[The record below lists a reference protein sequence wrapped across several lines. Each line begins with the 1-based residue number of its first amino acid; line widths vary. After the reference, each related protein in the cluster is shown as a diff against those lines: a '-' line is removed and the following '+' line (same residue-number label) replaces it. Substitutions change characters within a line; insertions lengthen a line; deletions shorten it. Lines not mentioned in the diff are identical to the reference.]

1 MAWVDSYRGCCPC
14 LCVDKMA
21 PRPLSALAIMASCCR
36 EGEAIDTERDG
47 LAPEKT
53 SPDREKK
60 KEQSDISISPRASKH
75 HYSRSRSRSRER
87 KRKSDN
93 DGRKHRSRSRSKEAR
108 RHESKDKSSKRHKS
122 EEHNDKEHSSDKG
135 RERLNSSENGEDRH
149 KRKERKS
156 SRGRSHSRSR
166 SRERCAIAVE
176 AGKGRSL
183 GRGVGIGKNLDPEA
197 ETGRSQDLEAGIENE
212 GSEHVPDQDPDTGIG
227 LGAGADQGVEV
238 DRKKRIEKPRRF
250 SRSLSRTP
258 SPPPFRGRNT
268 AMDAQEALA
277 RSSVLTEIGDCFD
290 YINFICWFLN
300 KDGSGCSVTQI
311 GLELTKIILCLPT
324 SEVKLERAKKLQE
337 QREKEMVEKQKQQEM
352 AAAAA
357 ATGGSVLNVAAL
369 LASGTQV
376 TPQIAMAA
384 QMAAL
389 QAKALAETGIAV
401 PSYYNPAA
409 VNPMKFAEQEK
420 KRKMLWQGK
429 KEGDKSQSAEI
440 WEKLNFGNKD
450 QNVKFRKLMGIKSED
465 EAGCSSVDEESYK
478 TLKQQ
483 EEVFRN
489 LDAQYEMARSQTHTQ
504 RGMGLGFTSSMR
516 GMDTV

>member
-1 MAWVDSYRGCCPC
+1 MMGSGRGGRAAHTASIPVSRSFCFVPRGLERGEDSLTLSPGGFMALGR
-14 LCVDKMA
+14 
-21 PRPLSALAIMASCCR
+21 SAVVILPFLTGTVGRSFP
-36 EGEAIDTERDG
+36 GSDTERDG
-47 LAPEKT
+47 VVPEKS
-53 SPDREKK
+53 SPEREKK
-60 KEQSDISISPRASKH
+60 KEQSDASSSPRTSKH

-87 KRKSDN
+87 RRKSDTE
-93 DGRKHRSRSRSKEAR
+93 GRKHRSRSRSKEAR
-108 RHESKDKSSKRHKS
+108 RHESKEKSSKKHKS
-122 EEHNDKEHSSDKG
+122 EDHNDKEHSSDKG
-135 RERLNSSENGEDRH
+135 RESLNSSENGEERH
-149 KRKERKS
+149 KRKDRKS

-166 SRERCAIAVE
+166 SRERE
-176 AGKGRSL
+176 
-183 GRGVGIGKNLDPEA
+183 
-197 ETGRSQDLEAGIENE
+197 
-212 GSEHVPDQDPDTGIG
+212 
-227 LGAGADQGVEV
+227 
-238 DRKKRIEKPRRF
+238 RKKRIEKPRRF
-250 SRSLSRTP
+250 SRSHSRSP

-277 RSSVLTEIGDCFD
+277 RR
-290 YINFICWFLN
+290 
-300 KDGSGCSVTQI
+300 
-311 GLELTKIILCLPT
+311 
-324 SEVKLERAKKLQE
+324 LERAKKLQE

-357 ATGGSVLNVAAL
+357 ATGGSVINVAAL

-516 GMDTV
+516 GMDAV